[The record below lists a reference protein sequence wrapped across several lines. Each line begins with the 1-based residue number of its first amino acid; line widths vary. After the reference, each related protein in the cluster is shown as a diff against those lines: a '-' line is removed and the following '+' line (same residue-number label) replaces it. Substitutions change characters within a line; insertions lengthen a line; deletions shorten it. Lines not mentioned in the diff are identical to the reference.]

1 MGWGQ
6 SHDRHFWAGIQLDD
20 GKYCRASVAA
30 VKARISDAAVN
41 ITKDAVQVVG
51 GLGYSEEYPVERFYR
66 DAKIGQISA
75 GSAEIMRFL
84 ISREMIR
91 MWGK

>member
-1 MGWGQ
+1 MAIT
-6 SHDRHFWAGIQLDD
+6 REN
-20 GKYCRASVAA
+20 KYVLELKSATYYG

>member
-1 MGWGQ
+1 
-6 SHDRHFWAGIQLDD
+6 LDD

-30 VKARISDAAVN
+30 VKARVSDMAVE
-41 ITKDAVQVVG
+41 ITKNAVQVIG

-75 GSAEIMRFL
+75 GSAEIMRYL